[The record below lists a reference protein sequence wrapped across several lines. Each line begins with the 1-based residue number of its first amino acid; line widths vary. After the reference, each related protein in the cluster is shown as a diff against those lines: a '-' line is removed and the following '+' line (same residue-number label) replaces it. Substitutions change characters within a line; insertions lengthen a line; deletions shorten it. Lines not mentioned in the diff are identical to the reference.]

1 VPHVTP
7 ACYRR
12 GDRCATTTHDGPSGV
27 RDDEVM
33 HESQQVRAEYLA
45 ILVSVLDDGIA
56 DGSF

>member
-1 VPHVTP
+1 VRVWH
-7 ACYRR
+7 RR
-12 GDRCATTTHDGPSGV
+12 GV